1 MRVLIIDNYDSFTGN
16 LCQLVGQVTGCLPDL
31 VRNDSVTLAD
41 ILSLSPDAIVI
52 SPGPGRPDRRVDFGV
67 CADVIRHSSIP
78 ILGVCLG
85 FQGIA
90 EIFGSRIERAEYPLH
105 GIGSAVS
112 HDNSELFADIPSPL
126 HAVRYHS
133 LQVVIR
139 NLSELEPIAYAEDGT
154 LMGLRHRSRPIWG
167 VQFHPESI
175 GSEYGTTLMKNFL
188 ALAALHAKAPT
199 SEVALSA
206 LDATS
211 SCSATCLTPALD
223 IAFEKLG
230 TWLDPEDCFLASYA
244 TEDDAFWL
252 DSSLVVAGLSRFSF
266 MGKASVR
273 RPSRLRYDAQDRRI
287 TLTGNDGS
295 NTHHSTTLF
304 DFLQGELDTNH
315 GDASLPFDFVGGWVG
330 CVGYEVKADLGEPV
344 KHHATTPDGLFIF
357 VDEFLAFDHASRE
370 IYVVC
375 IGSANDNEPAQHRVS
390 AKVKALR
397 EMDLLGAGA
406 DAGLDK
412 GLDCSR
418 EVFYGLSKAAYME
431 KVEACKE
438 CIRDGESYE
447 ICQTMNATM
456 QTDCDPL
463 ALHLR
468 LRRSSPAPY
477 AGYFRVGDVAVVCAS
492 PERFLKIDRS
502 GIVESKPIKGTA
514 ARHSAPDIDRLERD
528 RLRHSAKNQA
538 ENLMIVDLLRHD
550 LSWVCEPGSVHVP
563 ALMDIESYQTVHQM
577 VSTIRGQLRA
587 DAGVVDCL
595 RHAFPGGSMTGA
607 PKARTMDLLNDL
619 EGEAR
624 GIYSGTFGYF
634 SINGCADLNIV
645 IRTAVFSEGRVHV
658 GMGGAVTLL
667 SDAEEE
673 YAEAIL
679 KGDVVLNALRAVH
692 ASISED

>member
-16 LCQLVGQVTGCLPDL
+16 LCQLVGQVTGCLPDV
-31 VRNDSVTLAD
+31 VRNDALTLAD
-41 ILSLSPDAIVI
+41 ILRLSPDAIVI
-52 SPGPGRPDRRVDFGV
+52 SPGPGRPDRRADFGV
-67 CADVIRHSSIP
+67 CADVIRHSNIP

-90 EIFGSRIERAEYPLH
+90 EVFGSRIDRAEYPLH

-112 HDNSELFADIPSPL
+112 HDASDLFADIPSPL

-133 LQVVIR
+133 LQVVIQ
-139 NLSELEPIAYAEDGT
+139 NPSELEPTAYAEDGT
-154 LMGLRHRSRPIWG
+154 LMGLRHRSRAIWG

-175 GSEYGTTLMKNFL
+175 GSDHGATLMKNFF
-188 ALAALHAKAPT
+188 ALAALRTHAPAG
-199 SEVALSA
+199 EMGVSA
-206 LDATS
+206 LD
-211 SCSATCLTPALD
+211 LTQGRAETRRTPTLD
-223 IAFEKLG
+223 VAFEKLG
-230 TWLDPEDCFLASYA
+230 TWLDPEDCFLACYA
-244 TEDDAFWL
+244 TAGDTFWL

-266 MGKASVR
+266 MGNASVR
-273 RPSRLRYDAQDRRI
+273 RPSRMRYDAQDRRI
-287 TLTGNDGS
+287 TITGSDAS
-295 NTHHSTTLF
+295 KTHHSTTLF
-304 DFLQGELDTNH
+304 DFLQLELDANY
-315 GDASLPFDFVGGWVG
+315 GDVSLPFDFVGGWVG
-330 CVGYEVKADLGEPV
+330 CIGYEVKADLGEPV
-344 KHHATTPDGLFIF
+344 KHHATTPDGVFIF

-375 IGSANDNEPAQHRVS
+375 TGASNDAESVHQRVA
-390 AKVKALR
+390 AKAKALR
-397 EMDLLGAGA
+397 ETDIFGA
-406 DAGLDK
+406 DTGDALDDR
-412 GLDCSR
+412 LHCSH
-418 EVFYGLSKAAYME
+418 EVSYGLSKAAYME

-438 CIRDGESYE
+438 TIRDGESYE
-447 ICQTMNATM
+447 ICQTMNATI

-477 AGYFRVGDVAVVCAS
+477 AGFFRVGDVAVVCAS
-492 PERFLKIDRS
+492 PERFLKLDRN
-502 GIVESKPIKGTA
+502 GVVESKPIKGTA
-514 ARHSAPDIDRLERD
+514 ARHSAPDIDRQERD

-607 PKARTMDLLNDL
+607 PKARTMELLNDL

-645 IRTAVFSEGRVHV
+645 IRTAVFSEGRVQV

-667 SDAEEE
+667 SDAEDE

-679 KGDVVLNALRAVH
+679 KGDVVLNALRALQQT
-692 ASISED
+692 ISEE